1 MVLNFVRD
9 ENLGGY
15 VSDVMEIDSDVIVR
29 LVLSRLAPV
38 VTLKETNGDWEN
50 FGQTPDT
57 SDRYEITLHPTES
70 MRVRI
75 AVPVEVVSCEA
86 TFVV

>member
-1 MVLNFVRD
+1 MSFVWD
-9 ENLGGY
+9 EALGGY

-38 VTLKETNGDWEN
+38 VTLKETDDGLVN

>member
-38 VTLKETNGDWEN
+38 VTLKETDDGLVN

-57 SDRYEITLHPTES
+57 SDRYEITLHPTEP

-75 AVPVEVVSCEA
+75 ATPVEVVACE
-86 TFVV
+86 TICV

>member
-1 MVLNFVRD
+1 MVLSFVWD
-9 ENLGGY
+9 EALGGY

-38 VTLKETNGDWEN
+38 VTLKETDDGWAN

-57 SDRYEITLHPTES
+57 SDRYEITLHPTEP

-75 AVPVEVVSCEA
+75 ATPVAVIDCE
-86 TFVV
+86 TIFF